1 MQQDT
6 ETDLDQFH
14 DDSVWFEE
22 HYNEL
27 VAKYPGQWVAIHHEK
42 LVAASHNLR
51 DLIAN
56 MKASQQPF
64 DDIYFKFVPGKQL
77 SSGLSDLYGIWEDM
91 DITEEDIEASRLK
104 FKTVQY

>member
-14 DDSVWFEE
+14 DDSAWFEE

-51 DLIAN
+51 DLMVN

-91 DITEEDIEASRLK
+91 DITKMRFDQSL
-104 FKTVQY
+104 VPCLW

>member
-6 ETDLDQFH
+6 ETDPGQSH

-27 VAKYPGQWVAIHHEK
+27 VAKYPGQWVAIHREK
-42 LVAASHNLR
+42 LVAASPNLR

-56 MKASQQPF
+56 MKASQQPS
-64 DDIYFKFVPGKQL
+64 DDVCFKFVPDSTF

-104 FKTVQY
+104 FKTVQ

>member
-1 MQQDT
+1 MQQDKQA
-6 ETDLDQFH
+6 DLDQFH

-27 VAKYPGQWVAIHHEK
+27 VAKYPGEWVAIRREK
-42 LVAASHNLR
+42 LVAASPNLR

-64 DDIYFKFVPGKQL
+64 DDIYFKFVPGNPL

-104 FKTVQY
+104 FKTVQS

>member
-6 ETDLDQFH
+6 ETDIDKSH

-22 HYNEL
+22 HFNEL
-27 VAKYPGQWVAIHHEK
+27 VAKYPSQWVAIHREK
-42 LVAASHNLR
+42 LVAASPNLR

-56 MKASQQPF
+56 MKASQQPL
-64 DDIYFKFVPGKQL
+64 DDICFKFVPGNSL

-91 DITEEDIEASRLK
+91 DITEEDIEASRLN
-104 FKTVQY
+104 FKPVQF